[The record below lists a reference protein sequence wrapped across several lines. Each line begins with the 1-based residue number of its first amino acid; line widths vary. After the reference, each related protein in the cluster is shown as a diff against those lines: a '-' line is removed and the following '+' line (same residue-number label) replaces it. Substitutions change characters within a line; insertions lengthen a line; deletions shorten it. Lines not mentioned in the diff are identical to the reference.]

1 MALSTWSV
9 CLVSHSRARRL
20 LQLAQYAATGAGMA
34 PSVLHRTGNGTDG
47 VALPLDFAADAH
59 ESRMLRGAM
68 DSYTVRARPGAVKR
82 PSCFP

>member
-1 MALSTWSV
+1 
-9 CLVSHSRARRL
+9 
-20 LQLAQYAATGAGMA
+20 MA

-47 VALPLDFAADAH
+47 VALPLNFAADAH
-59 ESRMLRGAM
+59 ESRMLRGAT